1 MLAGAMGSAL
11 MGLTGCG
18 GSGSSSPFDNPPLV
32 TNQAGASGQNL
43 CFAYFQKCVNPI
55 FFATQASGNTC
66 AATGCHDNASG
77 TGGALRLFPTP
88 VPPQPLVNLSDP
100 SQVIR
105 ATDMYKN
112 FYSAQGEV
120 VFNSPTE
127 SRLLTKPRVQNVLH
141 GGGLIFTSSQD
152 LGVKRFE
159 YWINHPAPAGQDE
172 FGDACYAMFTPAG
185 KVNYSDSVACNTD

>member
-1 MLAGAMGSAL
+1 MMGSAL
-11 MGLTGCG
+11 IGLTGCG
-18 GSGSSSPFDNPPLV
+18 GSGSSSPLDNPPLV
-32 TNQAGASGQNL
+32 SNQAGASGQSL

-66 AATGCHDNASG
+66 AATGCHDNTSG
-77 TGGALRLFPTP
+77 TGGALRLYQTQALIALTD
-88 VPPQPLVNLSDP
+88 PPQA
-100 SQVIR
+100 IR

-120 VFNSPTE
+120 VLNSPAE
-127 SRLLTKPRVQNVLH
+127 SRLLTKPRVLNVLH

-172 FGDACYAMFTPAG
+172 FGDACYAMFTPTGAST
-185 KVNYSDSVACNTD
+185 YTSDTTTCNTN